1 MKTLEIRERDSYALA
16 NQIDRLAY
24 LFDEYEYFDA
34 VGRGEEDFQ
43 ANVDRIA
50 ADLIVGKVNDYGN
63 WLWDR
68 SEDATLSEK
77 DRERARAV
85 LTRLIDYATSF

>member
-1 MKTLEIRERDSYALA
+1 MKTLEIRERDSFALA

-24 LFDEYEYFDA
+24 LFEEYEYLNS
-34 VGRGEEDFQ
+34 VGRSEEDFQ

-50 ADLIVGKVNDYGN
+50 ADLIVGEVNDYGT

-77 DRERARAV
+77 DRDRARAV
-85 LTRLIDYATSF
+85 LNRLIDYATSF

>member
-24 LFDEYEYFDA
+24 LFDAYEYFNS
-34 VGRGEEDFQ
+34 VGRSEEDIQ

-50 ADLIVGKVNDYGN
+50 ADLIVGEVNAYGD

-85 LTRLIDYATSF
+85 LNRLIDYATSF

>member
-24 LFDEYEYFDA
+24 LFDEYEYFNS
-34 VGRGEEDFQ
+34 VGRSEEDFQ

-50 ADLIVGKVNDYGN
+50 ADLIVGDVNAYGD

-85 LTRLIDYATSF
+85 LNRLIDYATSF

>member
-24 LFDEYEYFDA
+24 LFDEYEYFNA
-34 VGRGEEDFQ
+34 VGRSEEDIQ
-43 ANVDRIA
+43 ANVDKIA
-50 ADLIVGKVNDYGN
+50 TDLIVGEVDVYGN

>member
-1 MKTLEIRERDSYALA
+1 MKNLEIRERDSYALA

-24 LFDEYEYFDA
+24 LFDEYEYFNA
-34 VGRGEEDFQ
+34 VGRSEEEIQ

-50 ADLIVGKVNDYGN
+50 ADLIVGEVNDYGT
-63 WLWDR
+63 WLWER

-85 LTRLIDYATSF
+85 LNRLIDYATSF

>member
-1 MKTLEIRERDSYALA
+1 MKTLEIRERDSYDIAQ
-16 NQIDRLAY
+16 QIDRLAY
-24 LFDEYEYFDA
+24 LVDEYEYFDV
-34 VGRGEEDFQ
+34 VGRTAEEFMG
-43 ANVDRIA
+43 NVRRIA
-50 ADLIVGKVNDYGN
+50 ADLVVGKVDDYGN

-85 LTRLIDYATSF
+85 LNRLIDYATSF

>member
-1 MKTLEIRERDSYALA
+1 MKTLEIREREAFALA

-24 LFDEYEYFDA
+24 LFDEYEYFNA
-34 VGRGEEDFQ
+34 VGRSEEDFQ

-50 ADLIVGKVNDYGN
+50 ADLIVGEVNDYGN
-63 WLWDR
+63 WLWER

-77 DRERARAV
+77 DRDRARAV
-85 LTRLIDYATSF
+85 LNRLIDYAASF

>member
-34 VGRGEEDFQ
+34 VGRSEEDIQ
-43 ANVDRIA
+43 ANVDKIA
-50 ADLIVGKVNDYGN
+50 TDLIVGDVNAYGD

>member
-1 MKTLEIRERDSYALA
+1 MKTLEIREREAFALA

-24 LFDEYEYFDA
+24 LFDEYEYFNA
-34 VGRGEEDFQ
+34 VGRSEEDFQ

-50 ADLIVGKVNDYGN
+50 ADLIVGEVNDYGN
-63 WLWDR
+63 WLWER

-77 DRERARAV
+77 DRDRARAV
-85 LTRLIDYATSF
+85 LNRLIDYAVSF